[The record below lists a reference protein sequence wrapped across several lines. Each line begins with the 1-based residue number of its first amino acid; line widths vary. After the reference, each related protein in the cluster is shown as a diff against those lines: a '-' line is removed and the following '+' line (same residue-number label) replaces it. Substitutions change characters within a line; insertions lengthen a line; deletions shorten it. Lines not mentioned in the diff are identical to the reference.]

1 MLYVGT
7 RVVAII
13 ISVFFK
19 KPIHVMF
26 DINLQVKKNL
36 IIFQIWANFTKVFQI
51 EILNKIHQLLIEKT
65 LKSKTLAII

>member
-1 MLYVGT
+1 ML
-7 RVVAII
+7 
-13 ISVFFK
+13 
-19 KPIHVMF
+19 

-51 EILNKIHQLLIEKT
+51 EILNKFIHQLLIEKT